1 MFDFT
6 TWTNVLKDTA
16 ESAGKKAG
24 EVLEVTKMRV
34 QLAQQKAE
42 LSKAYEKLGAMVYD
56 MMKNEVD
63 DSSAVDVCVDE
74 IDFILSKIQ
83 EMEFKVN
90 ELKKVSI
97 CPSCGAEVS
106 VDAFFC
112 SKCGAK
118 IERFEQTESDG
129 TCCDASVE
137 SEEVME
143 DTAETET
150 CDDETAQPEETE
162 TSSECCAAEDSE
174 QSLDEEKQPE

>member
-63 DSSAVDVCVDE
+63 DSSAVDVCVD
-74 IDFILSKIQ
+74 D
-83 EMEFKVN
+83 
-90 ELKKVSI
+90 
-97 CPSCGAEVS
+97 
-106 VDAFFC
+106 
-112 SKCGAK
+112 
-118 IERFEQTESDG
+118 
-129 TCCDASVE
+129 
-137 SEEVME
+137 
-143 DTAETET
+143 
-150 CDDETAQPEETE
+150 
-162 TSSECCAAEDSE
+162 
-174 QSLDEEKQPE
+174 